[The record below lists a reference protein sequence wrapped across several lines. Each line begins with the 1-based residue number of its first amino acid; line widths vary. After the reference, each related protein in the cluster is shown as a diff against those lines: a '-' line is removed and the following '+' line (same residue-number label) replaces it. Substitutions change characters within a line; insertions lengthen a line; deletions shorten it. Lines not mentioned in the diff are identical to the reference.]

1 MGVWNAQPAAVGL
14 VRCRHPASP
23 WEGFSAGTIAETS
36 SSLRSTVT
44 TEAALC
50 VGLAPAQLWLSGVGL
65 YGLPRTLSPALS
77 ESGRTWWVLGSSPLP
92 YGPTRRQFRMSSQ
105 PTSAEKSSFL
115 RVAFPS
121 LDSGGL
127 ILNCLPRR
135 WTIFLTQGRRIWTC
149 HILRPKTHIWF
160 SSFHETLEEGGSA
173 GSPSNQPKEAAW
185 PTRASELY
193 KEHLR
198 EEWKGS
204 HVTLRMK
211 KAKKDQSGSKC
222 ITR

>member
-1 MGVWNAQPAAVGL
+1 MLSQPRVSLSGDYRQCPQQPVRMGVWNAQPAAVGL

-92 YGPTRRQFRMSSQ
+92 YGHTRRQFRMSSQ

-135 WTIFLTQGRRIWTC
+135 WTIFLTQGKQTSHFAFHFSGHPPFASGLRNFPLTC
-149 HILRPKTHIWF
+149 LRWLFLPRCQVLLSH
-160 SSFHETLEEGGSA
+160 H
-173 GSPSNQPKEAAW
+173 P
-185 PTRASELY
+185 LY
-193 KEHLR
+193 KGESRLLQP
-198 EEWKGS
+198 
-204 HVTLRMK
+204 HV
-211 KAKKDQSGSKC
+211 SF
-222 ITR
+222 